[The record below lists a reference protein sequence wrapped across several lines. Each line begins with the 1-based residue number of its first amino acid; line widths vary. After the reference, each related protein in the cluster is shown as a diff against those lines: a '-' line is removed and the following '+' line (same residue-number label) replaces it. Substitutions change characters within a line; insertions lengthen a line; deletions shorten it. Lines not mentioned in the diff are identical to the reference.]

1 MRIRDWWRL
10 LWIRGESA
18 TSRPLLLGF
27 PVLFYVVAQWLAC
40 GTCRAYVCDRFV
52 QTDMG
57 TFGAKKV
64 GLEEAYTPTDV
75 CCAGMVKVIDEATR
89 EETSGTFAGWNG
101 VPNTW

>member
-1 MRIRDWWRL
+1 
-10 LWIRGESA
+10 
-18 TSRPLLLGF
+18 
-27 PVLFYVVAQWLAC
+27 
-40 GTCRAYVCDRFV
+40 
-52 QTDMG
+52 MG